1 MTEKELREI
10 KRRFRPERSNI
21 AKIVG
26 CFVNENKQI
35 IYRISQPIEF
45 SETAVSERLLTSMKK
60 VLSGSLGTNINE
72 ISFSTKQ
79 VLESEEHKLLMTL
92 REKRLSDT
100 QSLEAFYRKVI
111 DSLSIEGN
119 YVILLANDIY
129 DVFEY
134 GKDKEKGESGEVF
147 SYIICAVCPIKNMPE
162 ALSFKE
168 AECEFRA
175 LSISGILGSAELGF
189 MFPAFDDRKTNIYGA
204 LYYTRS
210 LSENYPAFTES
221 IFAAEPT
228 MPPKAQKATFAGC
241 LSDALGEEC
250 SYEVVRSVH
259 AQIGEMTEAHK
270 ESKDPEPLTITKATV
285 KEILENSGVAGE
297 KIEKLDKIFDEEFGP
312 NAVLRP
318 KNIVAER
325 KFEIETPEVK
335 IKIDPEHRDLVS
347 TQVINNVK
355 YVMIRVDGAVE
366 LNGIN
371 INIEN
376 S

>member
-318 KNIVAER
+318 KNIVAEK

>member
-100 QSLEAFYRKVI
+100 ESLEAFYRKVI

-175 LSISGILGSAELGF
+175 LSISGILGSPELGF

-318 KNIVAER
+318 KNIVAEK